1 MYWSHF
7 LSKGLLSVTAQ
18 KLQPQGNIVDPAFR
32 MNPYKASEQ
41 GRIKHAQH
49 LLIILT
55 VSLKD
60 LHQDEKET
68 KQHWHEWVTHETH
81 QEHVQV
87 IFHPKIKRKK
97 ESYWL
102 YLIIMIK
109 WNIS

>member
-49 LLIILT
+49 LLIILA

-68 KQHWHEWVTHETH
+68 KQHWHEWVTLMKPIKNMCRSYFT
-81 QEHVQV
+81 
-87 IFHPKIKRKK
+87 PKSKERKNHID
-97 ESYWL
+97 SIWL
-102 YLIIMIK
+102 L
-109 WNIS
+109 W